1 MGYGKRWAAL
11 LMAAIMTLEGNGLEA
26 FAATT
31 HQTAQ
36 VEQINED
43 TQQDS
48 ASAQKEKKQE
58 KTQQKKKDKKKKN
71 TKKSRK
77 KKKTQGKIQDKS
89 ENRVKTDADICKED
103 VTALEAD
110 VQTVDQTKSSN
121 SCSISFFDQKGV
133 LIGNP
138 VAVGRGLEVELD
150 NLVDYSVEGYD
161 VAWKDRGTMQILQ
174 NRFVVQNDLEL
185 EAALDPVDYKIAYDK
200 NCEDAIGQM
209 EDQSMTYG
217 QSEALNRCTY
227 VRSGY
232 VFAGWSTTKDGNR
245 EFDDGANVDGVSYIH
260 TTGDSLTLYAVW
272 NHDLFTITY
281 QLGNGQNNPNNP
293 TTYSNNHE
301 NLTLF
306 TPSRDGYVF
315 GGWYLDK
322 NYQERVTVIE
332 EGKNGNLTLYAKWL
346 PKTYK
351 ITYQLNGGKN
361 GTGNPKSYQTSE
373 TDLTLAEP
381 TRKGYRFQGWYP
393 DKDFKQKKVKK
404 ITAGTFGNQKL
415 YAKWKLET
423 YRIVYHLR
431 GGKNASSNRTSYTM
445 KTKTF
450 ALKDPKRKMAY
461 FRGWYLDE
469 AYKKRI
475 KKIKKGTTGRVDV
488 YAKWE
493 KEYTATANSAEI
505 RACYAKKKD
514 VVRVTARVGKR
525 INSKDGY
532 YYLAIAD
539 KGGKSIAHVIKKV
552 KKRYEPAFNLKLS
565 ENRGYALAH
574 YVLAVRKKKGTSMR
588 RENFKVVS
596 PVSNYVQ
603 HPEKL
608 AKNSTRYKFGK
619 TKKGL
624 QTTKVEQ
631 VLETGASN
639 MFLNLNISDIYKS
652 SATEPA
658 YYEYNGKTYKFSQMG
673 GFVYPIKKAN
683 SHGINV
689 TLQINLDQEVMRIRP
704 SLIDPRAR
712 EAGKLYYAWNTVE
725 RSGREEM
732 EALFCYL
739 AETFGKKDCYISNWI
754 LGNEINACNKW
765 YWRGSMTDSQ
775 MVSSYAY
782 AFRSLYNGVLSVR
795 KNSRIY
801 TCMDHV
807 WKRQIYE
814 TDGMNGKR
822 FLHLFDQKIKYY
834 QDNVKWN
841 IAIHPYTVNM
851 SRSDFWDSESYYA
864 RKDLVTRREDTEFIT
879 MKNLYVFTH
888 YVREHFGGEKSISI
902 SELGFDAHDEKIQ
915 AAAIAYAYNIAAC
928 NKAID
933 FFIIRSYHDE
943 PGDGGLKLGIKGRK
957 AYNVFKYMDTKYAE
971 IYTKR
976 YIHCINP
983 KKKSWKGLMHTY
995 AAWKLR
1001 RNYRS

>member
-1 MGYGKRWAAL
+1 MGYGKRWAAF
-11 LMAAIMTLEGNGLEA
+11 LMAAIVTLEGNGIET
-26 FAATT
+26 FASVM
-31 HQTAQ
+31 QQ
-36 VEQINED
+36 NMQEEQMQEE
-43 TQQDS
+43 TQQKLD
-48 ASAQKEKKQE
+48 SAQKEKKQK
-58 KTQQKKKDKKKKN
+58 KTHNKKKNKKKNKKN
-71 TKKSRK
+71 TKKREIQENVQTKSK
-77 KKKTQGKIQDKS
+77 AYSKTGQDVNA
-89 ENRVKTDADICKED
+89 EEE
-103 VTALEAD
+103 TALGED
-110 VQTVDQTKSSN
+110 VQTMDQTKSSN
-121 SCSISFFDQKGV
+121 SCSICFFDSKGMQ
-133 LIGNP
+133 IGSP
-138 VAVGRGLEVELD
+138 VAVQRGMEVELD
-150 NLVDYSVEGYD
+150 DLIDYAVDGYD
-161 VAWKDRGTMQILQ
+161 VLWKDRSTMQILQ
-174 NRFVVQNDLEL
+174 NRCVIQNDLEL
-185 EAALDPVDYKIAYDK
+185 EAELDPVDYNIEYNK

-209 EDQSMTYG
+209 EAQSMTYG
-217 QSEALNRCTY
+217 RLEALKRCTY
-227 VRSGY
+227 VRPGY
-232 VFAGWSTTKDGNR
+232 VFAGWATTEDGAR
-245 EFDDGANVDGVSYIH
+245 TFDDEAGVDGISYVRSE
-260 TTGDSLTLYAVW
+260 GDTLTLYAVW
-272 NHDLFTITY
+272 NRDAYTITY
-281 QLGNGQNNPNNP
+281 QLNNGKNNPNNP

-301 NLTLF
+301 NLALF
-306 TPSRDGYVF
+306 TPTRDGYIF
-315 GGWYLDK
+315 GGWFLDK
-322 NYQERVTVIE
+322 NYQERVTAIE
-332 EGKNGNLTLYAKWL
+332 KGKVGNITLYAKWI

-351 ITYQLNGGKN
+351 ISYQLNGGKN
-361 GTGNPKSYQTSE
+361 GAGNPKSYQTSE
-373 TDLTLAEP
+373 KDITLAKP

-393 DKDFKQKKVKK
+393 DKDFKQKKIKK
-404 ITAGTFGNQKL
+404 IEAGTFGNQKL

-431 GGKNASSNRTSYTM
+431 GGQNVSANRTSYTM
-445 KTKTF
+445 QTKTF
-450 ALKDPKRKMAY
+450 SLKRASRNMAY

-469 AYKKRI
+469 AYTKRI
-475 KKIKKGTTGRVDV
+475 KKIKKGTTGRIDV

-493 KEYTATANSAEI
+493 KEYVATANSAQI
-505 RACYAKKKD
+505 RSCYAKKKN

-539 KGGKSIAHVIKKV
+539 KSGKSIAHVVKKV

-574 YVLAVRKKKGTSMR
+574 YVLAVRKKKGNSMR
-588 RENFKVVS
+588 RGNFQVVS

-603 HPEKL
+603 RPEKL
-608 AKNSTRYKFGK
+608 AVNRAHYKYGK

-624 QTTKVEQ
+624 QTTQVDQ
-631 VLETGASN
+631 VLETGSSN

-652 SATEPA
+652 SASEPA
-658 YYEYNGKTYKFSQMG
+658 YYKYNGKTYKFSQMG
-673 GFVYPIKKAN
+673 GFVHPIKKAN
-683 SHGINV
+683 AHGINV
-689 TLQINLDQEVMRIRP
+689 TLQINLDQEVLRIHP

-712 EAGKLYYAWNTVE
+712 EGGKLYYAWNTVE

-739 AETFGKKDCYISNWI
+739 AETFGKKGCYVSNWI

-782 AFRSLYNGVLSVR
+782 TFRSLYNAVLSVR
-795 KNSRIY
+795 RNSKIY

-807 WKRQIYE
+807 WKRKVYE

-822 FLHLFDQKIKYY
+822 FLHLFDAKMKYY
-834 QDNVKWN
+834 QSNVKWN

-864 RKDLVTRREDTEFIT
+864 RKDLVTRKNNTEFIT

-888 YVREHFGGEKSISI
+888 YVRENFGGQRSISI
-902 SELGFDAHDEKIQ
+902 SELGFDGHDEKIQ

-943 PGDGGLKLGIKGRK
+943 AGDGGLKLGIKGRK

-976 YIHCINP
+976 YIRCINR
-983 KKKSWKGLMHTY
+983 KKKSWRGLMHNY